1 METTKK
7 AEKAKIGQGGI
18 IGIVAGIIALI
29 AGVYFFVIK
38 PKADKKK
45 KGVGTPPVGTSPV
58 GTPPVTP
65 EIDPFSD
72 IERDKTMNKIRSIVS
87 GQRAKEMK
95 KWFWSIKNQS
105 EGFKWNLK
113 DTELDAKSKGMT
125 PAEGLTLAIA
135 YQFLILPTTN
145 PNKIS
150 DAEYK
155 SITDVLMYKLSFDGI
170 SNEDKSQW

>member
-1 METTKK
+1 METTK

-38 PKADKKK
+38 PKADEKK
-45 KGVGTPPVGTSPV
+45 KGVGTPPV

-95 KWFWSIKNQS
+95 VWFWNIKNQQ

-113 DTELDAKSKGMT
+113 DTESDSKSKGMT
-125 PAEGLTLAIA
+125 PAEGLILGIA
-135 YQFLILPTTN
+135 YQFTLVPSTN

-155 SITDVLMYKLSFDGI
+155 NITDILMYKVSFDGI

>member
-1 METTKK
+1 METTK

-18 IGIVAGIIALI
+18 IGIATGIIALI

-38 PKADKKK
+38 PKADEKK
-45 KGVGTPPVGTSPV
+45 KGVVTPPVV
-58 GTPPVTP
+58 TPPVTP
-65 EIDPFSD
+65 PPVIDPFSD
-72 IERDKTMNKIRSIVS
+72 TERDKAMNKIRSIVS

-150 DAEYK
+150 NAEYK

-170 SNEDKSQW
+170 SNEDKNQW

>member
-1 METTKK
+1 METTK

-38 PKADKKK
+38 PKADEKK
-45 KGVGTPPVGTSPV
+45 KGVGTPPVGTPPV

-87 GQRAKEMK
+87 GQRAKEIK
-95 KWFWSIKNQS
+95 KWFWSIKNQQ
-105 EGFKWNLK
+105 EGFKWDLK
-113 DTELDAKSKGMT
+113 NTESDSKSKGMT
-125 PAEGLTLAIA
+125 PAEGLILGIA
-135 YQFLILPTTN
+135 YQFLVLPSTN

-155 SITDVLMYKLSFDGI
+155 SITDILMYKLSFDGI